1 MKTKRNQIYKT
12 LRLLSFPAALLLVAE
27 AAVAQVATSVTVNN
41 KANNPVPIISTE
53 QRTPYSNIIGGL
65 LCGTS
70 AQNQCTIPAG
80 KQLVIEHVS
89 GFIFKSPSG
98 NQATS
103 VSMVVTDPK
112 LGLQGAGF
120 HIFLATKID
129 GNQQPTDVYVFGSP
143 IKMVLSPKASYFFSN
158 VAGISVSGYLIKSP

>member
-1 MKTKRNQIYKT
+1 MQTKWNQIHRT
-12 LRLLSFPAALLLVAE
+12 LRLLIFPAALLLGADT
-27 AAVAQVATSVTVNN
+27 AVAQVSPSVTVNN
-41 KANNPVPIISTE
+41 KANNPVPIISIE
-53 QRTPYSNIIGGL
+53 QRTPYSNTIGGL

-70 AQNQCTIPAG
+70 AQNQCTVPVG

-98 NQATS
+98 IQTTS
-103 VSMVVTDPK
+103 TSMVVTDPK

-129 GNQQPTDVYVFGSP
+129 GNQQLTDVYVFGSP
-143 IKMVLSPKASYFFSN
+143 FKMVLSPKASYFFSN